1 MEGCVLL
8 SCRGKQVFSIWGEL
22 RLQNWVEWGWGGRPQ
37 PAIGHVPRAFPVDTL
52 LACTHFLSPFVST
65 LGPLLAVSWVCCL
78 DALVCFSEDR
88 PSVVLLAKLLL
99 SVSLVTSGDVICLF

>member
-1 MEGCVLL
+1 MCPFVLQRQTGFQHL
-8 SCRGKQVFSIWGEL
+8 GRTETAEL
-22 RLQNWVEWGWGGRPQ
+22 GGVGVGGGRPQ